1 MNMARIANHKITQTL
16 PELCGLDVIVNNAGA
31 PRSKIEEATAER
43 IEELYYIWDYA
54 PNFAS

>member
-1 MNMARIANHKITQTL
+1 MARIANHKITQTL

-54 PNFAS
+54 PSFAS